1 MSTRM
6 IRLTK
11 TNKKWTKNHK
21 IVEVLF
27 QTIIFDTKGHELKD
41 KELSPRDEFTLSFE
55 IKNNKFVSSELR
67 EEKNYS
73 PTRMRE
79 WLNRDQIR
87 KEVALMLNT
96 KDRKLTGFEFSE
108 SLQGCIEIIQAY
120 SDFIMK

>member
-27 QTIIFDTKGHELKD
+27 QTVIFDNKGHELKD

-67 EEKNYS
+67 EEKSYS
-73 PTRMRE
+73 STRMRE

-96 KDRKLTGFEFSE
+96 KDRKLAGFEFSE

>member
-21 IVEVLF
+21 IVEILF
-27 QTIIFDTKGHELKD
+27 QTIIFDNKGHELKD

-96 KDRKLTGFEFSE
+96 KDRKLAGFEFSE

>member
-27 QTIIFDTKGHELKD
+27 QTIIFDNKGHELKD

-73 PTRMRE
+73 STRLRE

-96 KDRKLTGFEFSE
+96 KDRKLAGFEFSE

>member
-27 QTIIFDTKGHELKD
+27 QTIIFDNKGHELKD

-73 PTRMRE
+73 STRMRE

-96 KDRKLTGFEFSE
+96 KDRKLAGFEFSE

>member
-27 QTIIFDTKGHELKD
+27 QTIIFDNKGHELKD

-67 EEKNYS
+67 EEKSYS
-73 PTRMRE
+73 STRMRE

-96 KDRKLTGFEFSE
+96 KDRKLAGFEFSE

>member
-27 QTIIFDTKGHELKD
+27 QTIIFDNKGHESKD

-73 PTRMRE
+73 STRMRE

-96 KDRKLTGFEFSE
+96 KDRKLAGFEFSE
-108 SLQGCIEIIQAY
+108 SLQGCVEIIQAY

>member
-96 KDRKLTGFEFSE
+96 KDRKLAGFEFSE
-108 SLQGCIEIIQAY
+108 SLQGCIEIIQTY

>member
-27 QTIIFDTKGHELKD
+27 QTIIFDNKGHELKD

-55 IKNNKFVSSELR
+55 IKNNKFVSSALR
-67 EEKNYS
+67 EEKSYS
-73 PTRMRE
+73 STRMRE

-96 KDRKLTGFEFSE
+96 KDRKLAGFEFSE

>member
-27 QTIIFDTKGHELKD
+27 QTIIFDNKGHELKD

-73 PTRMRE
+73 STRMRE

-96 KDRKLTGFEFSE
+96 KDRKLAGFEFSE
-108 SLQGCIEIIQAY
+108 SLQGCMEIIQAY

>member
-67 EEKNYS
+67 EEKSYS
-73 PTRMRE
+73 STRMRE

-96 KDRKLTGFEFSE
+96 KDRKFAGFEFSE

>member
-27 QTIIFDTKGHELKD
+27 QTIIFDNKGHELKD

-67 EEKNYS
+67 EEKSYS
-73 PTRMRE
+73 STRMRE

-96 KDRKLTGFEFSE
+96 KDRKLAGFEFSE

-120 SDFIMK
+120 SNFIMK

>member
-1 MSTRM
+1 MVSRM

-27 QTIIFDTKGHELKD
+27 QTIIFDNKGHELKD

-67 EEKNYS
+67 EEKSYS
-73 PTRMRE
+73 STRMRE

-96 KDRKLTGFEFSE
+96 KDRKLAGFEFSE

-120 SDFIMK
+120 SDFITK

>member
-27 QTIIFDTKGHELKD
+27 QTIIFDNRGHELKD

-67 EEKNYS
+67 EEKDYS
-73 PTRMRE
+73 STRMRE

-96 KDRKLTGFEFSE
+96 KDRKLAGFEFSE
-108 SLQGCIEIIQAY
+108 SLRGCIEIIQAY

>member
-27 QTIIFDTKGHELKD
+27 QTIIFDNKGHELKD

-87 KEVALMLNT
+87 KEVSLMLNT
-96 KDRKLTGFEFSE
+96 KDRKLAGFEFSE

>member
-11 TNKKWTKNHK
+11 TNKKWAKNHK

-27 QTIIFDTKGHELKD
+27 QTIIFDNKGHELKD

-67 EEKNYS
+67 EEKSYS
-73 PTRMRE
+73 STRMRE

-96 KDRKLTGFEFSE
+96 KDRKLAGFEFSE

>member
-27 QTIIFDTKGHELKD
+27 QTIIFDNRGHELKD

-73 PTRMRE
+73 STRMRE

-96 KDRKLTGFEFSE
+96 KDRKLAGFEFSE

>member
-27 QTIIFDTKGHELKD
+27 QTIIFDTKGRELKD

-96 KDRKLTGFEFSE
+96 KDRKLAGFEFSE

>member
-27 QTIIFDTKGHELKD
+27 QTIIFDNKGHELKD

-73 PTRMRE
+73 STRMRE

-96 KDRKLTGFEFSE
+96 KDRKLAGFEFSE

-120 SDFIMK
+120 SDFIMR

>member
-27 QTIIFDTKGHELKD
+27 QTIIFDNKGHELKD

-67 EEKNYS
+67 EEKDYS
-73 PTRMRE
+73 STRMRE

-96 KDRKLTGFEFSE
+96 KDRKLAGFEFSE

>member
-27 QTIIFDTKGHELKD
+27 QTIIFDNKGHELKD

-96 KDRKLTGFEFSE
+96 KDRKLAGFEFSE
-108 SLQGCIEIIQAY
+108 SLQACIEIIQAY

>member
-67 EEKNYS
+67 EEKSYS
-73 PTRMRE
+73 STRMRE

-96 KDRKLTGFEFSE
+96 KDRKLAGFEFSE
-108 SLQGCIEIIQAY
+108 SLQGCIEIMQAY

>member
-21 IVEVLF
+21 IIEVLF
-27 QTIIFDTKGHELKD
+27 QTIIFDNKGHELKD

-67 EEKNYS
+67 EEKSYS
-73 PTRMRE
+73 STRMRE

-87 KEVALMLNT
+87 KEVALMLNA
-96 KDRKLTGFEFSE
+96 KDRKLAGFEFSE